1 MPEMRGVQRAAEGF
15 PRRWQRCGAIRGR
28 RRHSWRSDRAQVAA
42 AGRRSQKHRRRQ
54 QVIAAAAVPG
64 TASHQPPRRDWDLA
78 LQEFCRGC
86 LSQDAYE
93 GQVGSRR
100 SAYWFPNGLLSG
112 TSALRNAVSLSQT
125 SRIAPSDAATSGSF
139 SIITLYPLEF
149 RQ

>member
-54 QVIAAAAVPG
+54 QVIPAAAVLG
-64 TASHQPPRRDWDLA
+64 TASHPPPRRDWDLA

-86 LSQDAYE
+86 LSQGRLWKADRVEAQRLLE
-93 GQVGSRR
+93 C
-100 SAYWFPNGLLSG
+100 PNGFLSG
-112 TSALRNAVSLSQT
+112 TSVFRNALSLS
-125 SRIAPSDAATSGSF
+125 
-139 SIITLYPLEF
+139 
-149 RQ
+149 